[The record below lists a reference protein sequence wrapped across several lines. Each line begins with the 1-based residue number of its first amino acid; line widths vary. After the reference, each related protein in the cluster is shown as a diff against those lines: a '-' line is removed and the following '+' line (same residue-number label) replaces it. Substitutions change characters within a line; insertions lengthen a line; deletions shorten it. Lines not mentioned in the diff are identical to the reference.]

1 MKKRIKVL
9 FLLFILLIPKAVL
22 ADDDT
27 SCSKVIQTFD
37 SYKIA
42 VSKLNSLDCKNAANS
57 DSIIECNEN
66 NLNRSYYLSKLF
78 QYNDEKP
85 ECITSEIGKVIKEN
99 ENTCSSVFDSSLKK
113 ITNKYL
119 KIFYILAP
127 FLLIIFGSV
136 DLFKILAM
144 TSNEMAKKAKNNLI
158 KRVVAFVLL
167 YLSPTIVN
175 FIISFNQSD
184 YNLSGSGYV
193 CKNNL
198 YYEKGEV
205 KYIGLAQVSQR
216 FLSNINIDALTG
228 EAGSMT
234 VNSTGVK
241 ALMDAASK
249 LYEMAYQNDWFYYS
263 KYDADRFPDIIPK
276 TDVLRYGNIHA
287 SINDTTAT
295 CCATLIGDV
304 LYVSKVFTEDEVNSY
319 SYNGATGTY
328 YFLKDHGWKEILNY
342 NDLKAGDVVFFGEE
356 YGWPG
361 VWLKGD
367 SLGDS
372 NGTHAEWNHVQLYAG
387 DGKWYNFGGTGAI
400 RSRYAYYDN
409 LESSFARALRMP

>member
-9 FLLFILLIPKAVL
+9 FLLFILLIPKVVL

-167 YLSPTIVN
+167 YLSPTLVN

-216 FLSNINIDALTG
+216 FLSNINLGTLTG
-228 EAGSMT
+228 GSGNLT
-234 VNSTGVK
+234 VNSKGVQAILESAQK
-241 ALMDAASK
+241 VMDMIRSK
-249 LYEMAYQNDWFYYS
+249 NGCYYGECDNYCCY
-263 KYDADRFPDIIPK
+263 KGPWHG
-276 TDVLRYGNIHA
+276 GNIKA
-287 SINDTTAT
+287 STYEQSGTS
-295 CCATLIGDV
+295 CATYVSSV
-304 LYVSKVFTEDEVNSY
+304 LYVSGVLTEDHINKY
-319 SYNGATGTY
+319 SYNFANDTPGEPAVEGM
-328 YFLKDHGWKEILNY
+328 LRDAGWKEIRNY
-342 NDLKAGDVVFFGEE
+342 SDLQPGDIAFIDNDYD
-356 YGWPG
+356 PG
-361 VWLKGD
+361 ID
-367 SLGDS
+367 
-372 NGTHAEWNHVQLYAG
+372 HVQIYAG
-387 DGKWYNFGGTGAI
+387 DDLWYNAGTNRGI
-400 RSRYAYYDN
+400 YESPTYAWLSHWKLIVAY
-409 LESSFARALRMP
+409 RIP